1 MQSELQE
8 GQLKRRKLEKEQTK
22 EKKNIPRG
30 ASNFG
35 GLKKKLRG
43 KVVNDGSKSFGHL
56 M

>member
-35 GLKKKLRG
+35 GLKKNYEEKL
-43 KVVNDGSKSFGHL
+43 
-56 M
+56 